1 MSQKKN
7 KKQIE
12 LMMDTALNP
21 DMMMYLERNELYST
35 YEEDAVTE
43 QMDDQQA
50 NG

>member
-1 MSQKKN
+1 LEEKN
-7 KKQIE
+7 HKKKQSIE

-21 DMMMYLERNELYST
+21 DMMMYLERTANA
-35 YEEDAVTE
+35 DPIAD